1 MCSRTAFELIN
12 ELQAQVVSPAHGMQ
26 DVMLTPLSACE
37 IELSVYYYYSTYVL
51 LAEHLSC
58 PIASLDK
65 DLRKAAKRSG
75 IAIAALDL
83 Q

>member
-65 DLRKAAKRSG
+65 DLRKTAKRCG
-75 IAIAALDL
+75 IAIVALDL

>member
-12 ELQAQVVSPAHGMQ
+12 ELQAQVVSPAHGMP

-37 IELSVYYYYSTYVL
+37 IELSVYYYSTYVL